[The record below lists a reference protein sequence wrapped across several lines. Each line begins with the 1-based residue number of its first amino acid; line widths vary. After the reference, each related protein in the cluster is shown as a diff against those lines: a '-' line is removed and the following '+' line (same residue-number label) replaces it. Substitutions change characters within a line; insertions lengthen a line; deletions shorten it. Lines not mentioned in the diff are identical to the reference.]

1 MHSTWSILDTL
12 IMALYFIAMLGVGV
26 YYSKKTNSSEDFLV
40 AGRNVGF
47 LRLFGTVTSTDIG
60 AGYVIATVGMAY
72 TVGFGA
78 SWLVFSSLLGAW
90 TVAFFLSKKLKPLAD
105 KMKFVSNAHFLGYR
119 YDKRASLLGSIMVI
133 FANVTFVGTQIVGGA
148 AIISAV
154 TGIKLSTA
162 AWIAGSVVIIYT
174 AMGGLNSVIDTDVIQ
189 VAIIVLG
196 IFLIGVPVGLVK
208 IGGFSALYE
217 NLPRSFFSVG
227 GVPTATV
234 IKWFIAMVP
243 SYLISMI
250 TWQRIFAA
258 KDLKTVRKA
267 YTFSGLLIW
276 PVFGFFICLL
286 GMTAAVMYPGLKSDL
301 VFTTFIVK
309 ALPTGVTGIIIA
321 ALTAAIMS
329 TADSGLMCATTVF
342 CNDIVKGYIKPNIT
356 DKQIIK
362 TGQFT
367 IIVIGV
373 MSLSIA
379 LYIPQILKLML
390 YAYQFNAAIFW
401 PAMLGLF
408 WKRATSE
415 AAFWSLL
422 VGGIGSVIWAVLG
435 SPFGLPPI
443 YIAFPLTLTMM
454 IFISLVTKHAD
465 CEHAIEITNTEGG
478 ATV

>member
-1 MHSTWSILDTL
+1 MNSSWMIFDTM
-12 IMALYFIAMLGVGV
+12 IMIFYFMAMLGVGV
-26 YYSKKTNSSEDFLV
+26 YYSNKTKTSEEFLV

-47 LRLFGTVTSTDIG
+47 IRLFGTVTSTDIG

-72 TVGFGA
+72 SVGFGA

-90 TVAFFLSKKLKPLAD
+90 IVAFFLSKKLKPLAD
-105 KMKFVSNAHFLGYR
+105 KMKFVSSAHFLGYR

-154 TGIKLSTA
+154 TGMQLTTA
-162 AWIAGSVVIIYT
+162 AWISGSVVIAYT

-189 VAIIVLG
+189 VAVIVFG
-196 IFLIGVPVGLVK
+196 IFIIGVPLGIIKV
-208 IGGFSALYE
+208 GGFESLYQ
-217 NLPRSFFSVG
+217 NLPSSFFSVG
-227 GVPTATV
+227 GVPTETV

-267 YTFSGLLIW
+267 YAFSGLLIW
-276 PVFGFFICLL
+276 PFFAFFICIL
-286 GMTAAVMYPGLKSDL
+286 GMTAAVLYPGLESEL

-309 ALPTGVTGIIIA
+309 ALPAGVTGIIVS

-342 CNDIVKGYIKPNIT
+342 CNDIVKGYIKPDIT

-362 TGQFT
+362 TGKVT
-367 IIVIGV
+367 IIVIGIL
-373 MSLSIA
+373 SLSIA
-379 LYIPQILKLML
+379 LYIPQILKLMM

-408 WKRATSE
+408 WKGSTSE

-422 VGGIGSVIWAVLG
+422 VGGIGSVVWAVLG
-435 SPFGLPPI
+435 SPYGLPPI
-443 YIAFPLTLTMM
+443 YIAFPLTLVMM
-454 IFISLVTKHAD
+454 LVISKFTAHSEG
-465 CEHAIEITNTEGG
+465 EHAIN
-478 ATV
+478 VN

>member
-1 MHSTWSILDTL
+1 MHSTWTILDSL
-12 IMALYFIAMLGVGV
+12 ILVFYFVAMLGVGV
-26 YYSKKTNSSEDFLV
+26 YYSNKTKTSEDFLV

-47 LRLFGTVTSTDIG
+47 IRLFGTVTSTDIG

-72 TVGFGA
+72 SVGFGA
-78 SWLVFSSLLGAW
+78 AWLVFSSLLGAW

-105 KMKFVSNAHFLGYR
+105 KMKFVSSAHFLRYR
-119 YDKRASLLGSIMVI
+119 YDKRASLIGSIMI
-133 FANVTFVGTQIVGGA
+133 ILANVTFVGTQIVGGA

-154 TGIKLSTA
+154 TGLKMSTA
-162 AWIAGSVVIIYT
+162 AWIAGSVVIAYT

-189 VAIIVLG
+189 VAIIIFG
-196 IFLIGVPVGLVK
+196 IFIVGVPVGLVK
-208 IGGFSALYE
+208 VGGFSALYH
-217 NLPRSFFSVG
+217 NLPHSFFSLG

-243 SYLISMI
+243 SYLISMV
-250 TWQRIFAA
+250 TWQRIIAA

-276 PVFGFFICLL
+276 PIFGFFVCVM

-321 ALTAAIMS
+321 ALAAAIMS

-342 CNDIVKGYIKPNIT
+342 CNDIVKGRLKPNIT

-362 TGQFT
+362 TGQIT
-367 IIVIGV
+367 VIVIGIF
-373 MSLSIA
+373 SLSIA
-379 LYIPQILKLML
+379 LYVPQILKLML

-408 WKRATSE
+408 WKKATSE

-435 SPFGLPPI
+435 SPNGIPPI
-443 YIAFPLTLTMM
+443 YIAFPLTLVMM
-454 IFISLVTKHAD
+454 IVISSFTTHSVS
-465 CEHAIEITNTEGG
+465 EHAI
-478 ATV
+478 

>member
-1 MHSTWSILDTL
+1 MHSSWMIFDTM
-12 IMALYFIAMLGVGV
+12 IMIFYFMAMLGVGV
-26 YYSKKTNSSEDFLV
+26 YYSNKTKTSEEFLV

-47 LRLFGTVTSTDIG
+47 IRLFGTVTSTDIG

-72 TVGFGA
+72 SVGFGA

-105 KMKFVSNAHFLGYR
+105 KMKFVSSAHFLGYR
-119 YDKRASLLGSIMVI
+119 YDKRSSLLGSIMVI

-154 TGIKLSTA
+154 TGMRITTA

-189 VAIIVLG
+189 VAVIIFG
-196 IFLIGVPVGLVK
+196 IFIVGVPFGIIKV
-208 IGGFSALYE
+208 GGFASLYQ

-227 GVPTATV
+227 GVPTSTV

-258 KDLKTVRKA
+258 KDLKTVRKV

-276 PVFGFFICLL
+276 PLFGFFICLL
-286 GMTAAVMYPGLKSDL
+286 GMTAAVLYPGLESEL

-309 ALPTGVTGIIIA
+309 ALPTGVTGIIIS

-342 CNDIVKGYIKPNIT
+342 CNDIVKGYIKPDIT

-362 TGQFT
+362 TGKIT
-367 IIVIGV
+367 IIVIGIL
-373 MSLSIA
+373 SLSIA
-379 LYIPQILKLML
+379 LYIPQILKLMM

-408 WKRATSE
+408 WKGSTSE

-422 VGGIGSVIWAVLG
+422 VGGIGSVAWAVLG
-435 SPFGLPPI
+435 SPYGLPPI
-443 YIAFPLTLTMM
+443 YIAFPLTLVMM
-454 IFISLVTKHAD
+454 VVISKFTVHSEG
-465 CEHAIEITNTEGG
+465 EHAIN
-478 ATV
+478 VN